1 MAQYEGDINKMKA
14 MLNERNKELNDI
26 NYDFNKL
33 KCENQNLIEE
43 VKRFANENERLN
55 IIKKQFEQNSTFFK
69 TKTRSHEM
77 ELNDLN
83 TNYKNVLL
91 ENERLKQNLKIFV
104 DENKAAAQHIKM
116 IESSLMNYQQ
126 NAQNVIKEKDSLIN
140 QIETLQ
146 KYNTQ
151 LTDELTRT
159 KATLDY
165 RNKTVSQF

>member
-1 MAQYEGDINKMKA
+1 
-14 MLNERNKELNDI
+14 
-26 NYDFNKL
+26 
-33 KCENQNLIEE
+33 
-43 VKRFANENERLN
+43 
-55 IIKKQFEQNSTFFK
+55 
-69 TKTRSHEM
+69 
-77 ELNDLN
+77 
-83 TNYKNVLL
+83 
-91 ENERLKQNLKIFV
+91 
-104 DENKAAAQHIKM
+104 M